1 MGSSRPVPLHNL
13 AGPPFNPGN
22 WVFFECQKSDS
33 SPCKKGLPE
42 LSRHRAPWLLGR
54 YGPSTAILINDTLT
68 DGAANSLI
76 ALAERLAGC
85 GLVMMNQGQD
95 RRHGRWTR
103 PVEGLPRGPGD
114 GWIRVIPGPDALP
127 KPACTTVALIA
138 QRPGRSAR
146 RRHAARGISR

>member
-76 ALAERLAGC
+76 ALAERLAGR
-85 GLVMMNQGQD
+85 GLVMMNRARTAD
-95 RRHGRWTR
+95 MAA
-103 PVEGLPRGPGD
+103 GLGPLRGFLADQAMAGY
-114 GWIRVIPGPDALP
+114 VSS
-127 KPACTTVALIA
+127 PAQMRCPSPPA
-138 QRPGRSAR
+138 PP
-146 RRHAARGISR
+146 